1 MALRRVARWMTAC
14 SIDAHSAESVLEIL
28 RALSC
33 EVGKTVIMVTHDPR
47 AASRGTR
54 SLHLEKGR
62 LLTEKKDSRPFS

>member
-1 MALRRVARWMTAC
+1 
-14 SIDAHSAESVLEIL
+14 VLEIL

-47 AASRGTR
+47 AASQGTR

-62 LLTEKKDSRPFS
+62 LLEEVQGAT